1 MITYRD
7 TVRADW
13 IDFNG
18 HMRDGYYVLVVSY
31 ANDAAMQRLGLGPD
45 YLVRTNRTLYN
56 LESHTRY
63 MREAHEGD
71 AIRCDMWLADADTK
85 RLHFAA
91 RIADE
96 ATGETLAVTEELLMH
111 ITRAGDRPRGE
122 AFPPAVQ
129 AAVDSMREEDRGA
142 EIPRLSTSIAIRRSS
157 EPVH

>member
-1 MITYRD
+1 MITHRD

-31 ANDAAMQRLGLGPD
+31 ANDATMERLGLGPA
-45 YLVRTNRTLYN
+45 YLERTNRTIYN

-85 RLHFAA
+85 RLHLVA
-91 RIADE
+91 RISDE
-96 ATGETLAVTEELLMH
+96 ATGETLAVTEEMLMH
-111 ITRAGDRPRGE
+111 VSRAGDRPRGE
-122 AFPPAVQ
+122 AFPPEIQ
-129 AAVDSMREEDRGA
+129 TSVDLMHAEDRAA
-142 EIPRLSTSIAIRRSS
+142 ELPRLSGAIGIRRKSQS
-157 EPVH
+157 AE